1 MIALP
6 RRPVGLALAAALLLP
21 AADPAGALTLT
32 EIARHQSGLFDKSA
46 AEIVAY
52 DRATR
57 RLYVVNG
64 ATPAVDIFTIDGTT
78 ADTAALTPAGSLA
91 LAADESPTSVAVH
104 GALIATAVHKQ
115 TDTGR
120 PGKVVFFDTAG
131 TRLGDIGVGDLP
143 DMVTFSPDGRT
154 VLVAN
159 EGEPADKADPEG
171 SVSIID
177 VSAGAV
183 DRFTVRH
190 AGFSTFDTAGLKA
203 AGVRLF
209 PGKTIAQDAEPEYIA
224 VAPDGGRAYV
234 ALQENNAL
242 AVVDIA
248 AAAVT
253 AVVPLG
259 AKDHAA
265 PGAGLDSD
273 DKDGRVNIGPRP
285 LAGLYMPDG
294 IAAFAA
300 GGQTYVISA
309 NEGDARDEDVRL
321 AKATLDGTA
330 IPAGQAAALGQRLK
344 ISAIDGDTDG
354 DGDIDRPHAYGA
366 RSISIWDTDGRL
378 VWDSGDAIE
387 RATLAALGPD
397 RFNATNDENGSG
409 DDRSDDKGPEP
420 EGVTVGRIDGRVY
433 AFVGLERVGGII
445 MFDVTDPAAP
455 VLAGYHNDR
464 NFDPA
469 LDFKNRADLLAAGHL
484 APEGLAFIP
493 AADSPFGVPLLAV
506 AYEVSGSVGLYVV
519 GP

>member
-1 MIALP
+1 MIALA
-6 RRPVGLALAAALLLP
+6 RRTAGLALVAALALP

-32 EIARHQSGLFDKSA
+32 EIARHQSGLFDKAA

-64 ATPAVDIFTIDGTT
+64 ATPAVDIFTIDGAT
-78 ADTAALTPAGSLA
+78 AQTAALTRAGSLP

-104 GALIATAVHKQ
+104 GALIATAVHTE

-120 PGKVVFFDTAG
+120 PGKVVFFDASG
-131 TRLGDIGVGDLP
+131 TRLGTVDVGDLP
-143 DMVTFSPDGRT
+143 DMVAFSPDGRT

-177 VSAGAV
+177 VSGGAV

-190 AGFSTFDTAGLKA
+190 AGFSTFDTDGLKA

-224 VAPDGGRAYV
+224 VAPDGDRAYV

-248 AAAVT
+248 TAAVT

-259 AKDHAA
+259 TKDHSV
-265 PGAGLDSD
+265 PGAGMDSD
-273 DKDGRVNIGPRP
+273 DKDGQVNIGPRP
-285 LAGLYMPDG
+285 LAGLYMPDA

-300 GGQTYVISA
+300 GGRTYVISA
-309 NEGDARDEDVRL
+309 NEGDARDEDVRIAD
-321 AKATLDGTA
+321 AKLDPRA
-330 IPAGQAAALGQRLK
+330 IPADQAADLGQRLK
-344 ISAIDGDTDG
+344 ISSIDGDTDG
-354 DGDIDRPHAYGA
+354 DGDIDRLHAYGA

-397 RFNATNDENGSG
+397 RFNSTNDENGTG

-420 EGVTVGRIDGRVY
+420 EGVVVGQIDGRTY

-469 LDFKNRADLLAAGHL
+469 LDFENRDDLIAAGHL

-493 AADSPFGVPLLAV
+493 AAHSPFGVPLLAV